1 MKKIKINLN
10 PRKPTIFDQGL
21 GKALDYIPLLILLV
35 IFFALLVG
43 GIGLFSLT
51 KAARY
56 NHYRNIWKKWESR
69 SSQLDEIKDNRDS
82 LERELSRIKDVVAPK
97 YTGITLLNNLFSA
110 LPKNIWFK
118 NVFFEQEA
126 IKVEGYIVAWDED
139 PIVSLENFI
148 NNLQESEDF
157 SKKFE
162 RMSIKDTK
170 RTNFNGV
177 EVTQFI
183 IECKK

>member
-10 PRKPTIFDQGL
+10 PRKPAIFDQGL
-21 GKALDYIPLLILLV
+21 GKVLDYIPLLMLLV
-35 IFFALLVG
+35 VFFALLIG

-56 NHYRNIWKKWESR
+56 NHYQNIWKKWEAKSN
-69 SSQLDEIKDNRDS
+69 QLAEIKRNRIN
-82 LERELSRIKDVVAPK
+82 LERDFNRIKDVVTPE
-97 YTGITLLNNLFSA
+97 YTGVTLLNNLFSA
-110 LPKNIWFK
+110 LSKNIWFK
-118 NVFFEQEA
+118 NISFEQKMLE
-126 IKVEGYIVAWDED
+126 IEGYVVVWDKD

-148 NNLQESEDF
+148 NNLQKNEDF
-157 SKKFE
+157 SKKFKKIN
-162 RMSIKDTK
+162 IKDTK
-170 RTNFNGV
+170 KINFNGV

>member
-10 PRKPTIFDQGL
+10 PKKPAIFDQGL
-21 GKALDYIPLLILLV
+21 GKALDYTPLLILLV
-35 IFFALLVG
+35 IFFALLVVG
-43 GIGLFSLT
+43 AGLFSLT

-56 NHYRNIWKKWESR
+56 NHYQNIWKKWESK
-69 SSQLDEIKDNRDS
+69 SDQLVEIKRNRAS
-82 LERELSRIKDVVAPK
+82 LEREFNRIKDVVTPG
-97 YTGITLLNNLFSA
+97 YTGVTLLNSLFSA

-118 NVFFEQEA
+118 NIFFQQKIIE
-126 IKVEGYIVAWDED
+126 VEGYVVAWDKD

-148 NNLQESEDF
+148 NNLQKSEGF

-162 RMSIKDTK
+162 KIAIKDTK
-170 RTNFNGV
+170 KTNFNGV